1 MHGRGNFRVKFSGV
15 ASPSEQH
22 IDDDLAGT
30 GAPDEFCLMDAGVQN
45 LKDLPLTA
53 HIQSINLHCNQI
65 AKIENLQNLRHLRH
79 LDLSSNHLTRIEGLD
94 GLLNLRTLN
103 VACNQLST
111 ITGLRSLKS
120 LLKLNASY
128 NQIHDISGLREL
140 HGSDYSL
147 THLHLH
153 GNQLSSAEH
162 LIGCLAGLSRLCH
175 VTFLHEQSD
184 NPVCRLPGYRTA
196 LFNSLPQLI
205 SLDGADRTG
214 ITIQT
219 NDGLSDI
226 PGLEQ
231 YLEYLLS
238 SDVGSGAEQEK
249 ETPLQIITPKIDQVL
264 EKFRQRALASSGAST
279 TEKEDENNVRITA
292 LKESHIGQAYPA
304 AHTRSTSHEERLKIL
319 EQQLVDIM
327 TRRPQVPE
335 ASPST
340 DSHEEP
346 GRHARKRVSSG
357 RIHVARKDT
366 DPTDDSDSEM
376 GRRGRKHGGKKPATG
391 RQRNKS
397 EERVSKTSKIPTR
410 TKTKS
415 CPSPGSSQGV
425 STSPSS
431 GLERTVEPSA
441 ASRRVV
447 PTTPEQDADKL
458 SLLQELDRE
467 RERRWKAE
475 QAAIRLADHIQD
487 VQTKA
492 NEERELQEVVVEASG
507 RLKQAVMN
515 EKEMKSRLEDDVS
528 ILKGRLKETMQKLS
542 VTQRADEEQRQTLR
556 AMEETAR
563 RMESEKLKQQAH
575 DAKRLQEYQLRAAAG
590 QRELELVRVKSGQQE
605 GKVRQLQ
612 ELLATREQEHRNELQ
627 NYYKPGS
634 REIQE
639 MLEKEVGKE
648 REKHEHGQF
657 FYKERIETL
666 TKQYTDLEDEF
677 RLALQIESNRFQEV
691 QDAYERASQDAA
703 HLKQVFSASVEKEK
717 RSSGLVTELTSMV
730 KEQKGRITELSRAK
744 QEAISSTRMRIGS
757 LENQVEESQRK
768 LQILEALRQEKSRLA
783 AQLVA
788 MESVVEG
795 LKAERKLWGQE
806 LAQQGVSLAQD
817 RGRLEARIEALDAEV
832 LSLKKQLEREN
843 DALKIKTK
851 VIDDQTDT
859 IKKLKDALLEKDDD
873 VKAAREETLRTQQ
886 SLEDQLATE
895 QRAVQ
900 ELTVQVERLTER
912 KDGLKERVVDLQ
924 AELEESQRAYRALD
938 NKWKEKGDIIGQ
950 LETQVRQVKENFDQ
964 REKKLREER
973 DKAISTE
980 KASVDKL
987 RSIDNAFRKQMEA
1000 AQRGHEENMEQLA
1013 QEKQRDIDEA
1023 MGRVSDVEDEM
1034 RQLLAETANQK
1045 RVTEEKI
1052 RRLTQA
1058 FSEIQDLR

>member
-175 VTFLHEQSD
+175 VTFLHEQSH
-184 NPVCRLPGYRTA
+184 NPVCRLPGYRTALFNSLPQLISLDGADRTGISIQTNDGLSDIPGLEQYLEYLLSSDVGSGAEQEKETPLQIITPKIDQVLEKFRQRALASSGTSTTEKEDENYVRITALKQSQVGQAFPAAHTRSTSHEDRLKILEQQLMDIMTRRPQVPEASPSTDSHEEPGRQGRKRVSSGRIHVARKDTDPTDDSDSEMGRRGRKHGGKKPATGRQRNKSEERVSKTSKIKSGIAVVYYPVIILFSSTGYRTA

-515 EKEMKSRLEDDVS
+515 EKEMKSRLEDDIS
-528 ILKGRLKETMQKLS
+528 ILKGRLKETMHKLS
-542 VTQRADEEQRQTLR
+542 VTQRAEEEQRQTLR

-605 GKVRQLQ
+605 GKVHQLQ
-612 ELLATREQEHRNELQ
+612 ELLATREQEH
-627 NYYKPGS
+627 
-634 REIQE
+634 
-639 MLEKEVGKE
+639 
-648 REKHEHGQF
+648 
-657 FYKERIETL
+657 RIETL

-677 RLALQIESNRFQEV
+677 RLALQIESNRFQE
-691 QDAYERASQDAA
+691 
-703 HLKQVFSASVEKEK
+703 
-717 RSSGLVTELTSMV
+717 
-730 KEQKGRITELSRAK
+730 
-744 QEAISSTRMRIGS
+744 
-757 LENQVEESQRK
+757 
-768 LQILEALRQEKSRLA
+768 
-783 AQLVA
+783 
-788 MESVVEG
+788 
-795 LKAERKLWGQE
+795 
-806 LAQQGVSLAQD
+806 
-817 RGRLEARIEALDAEV
+817 
-832 LSLKKQLEREN
+832 
-843 DALKIKTK
+843 
-851 VIDDQTDT
+851 
-859 IKKLKDALLEKDDD
+859 
-873 VKAAREETLRTQQ
+873 
-886 SLEDQLATE
+886 
-895 QRAVQ
+895 
-900 ELTVQVERLTER
+900 
-912 KDGLKERVVDLQ
+912 
-924 AELEESQRAYRALD
+924 
-938 NKWKEKGDIIGQ
+938 
-950 LETQVRQVKENFDQ
+950 
-964 REKKLREER
+964 
-973 DKAISTE
+973 
-980 KASVDKL
+980 
-987 RSIDNAFRKQMEA
+987 
-1000 AQRGHEENMEQLA
+1000 
-1013 QEKQRDIDEA
+1013 
-1023 MGRVSDVEDEM
+1023 VSDVEDEM

>member
-1 MHGRGNFRVKFSGV
+1 M
-15 ASPSEQH
+15 
-22 IDDDLAGT
+22 T
-30 GAPDEFCLMDAGVQN
+30 G
-45 LKDLPLTA
+45 
-53 HIQSINLHCNQI
+53 CN
-65 AKIENLQNLRHLRH
+65 IEH
-79 LDLSSNHLTRIEGLD
+79 
-94 GLLNLRTLN
+94 
-103 VACNQLST
+103 
-111 ITGLRSLKS
+111 
-120 LLKLNASY
+120 
-128 NQIHDISGLREL
+128 
-140 HGSDYSL
+140 
-147 THLHLH
+147 
-153 GNQLSSAEH
+153 
-162 LIGCLAGLSRLCH
+162 
-175 VTFLHEQSD
+175 
-184 NPVCRLPGYRTA
+184 
-196 LFNSLPQLI
+196 
-205 SLDGADRTG
+205 
-214 ITIQT
+214 
-219 NDGLSDI
+219 
-226 PGLEQ
+226 
-231 YLEYLLS
+231 
-238 SDVGSGAEQEK
+238 EK

-279 TEKEDENNVRITA
+279 TEKEDENN
-292 LKESHIGQAYPA
+292 IGQAYPA

-487 VQTKA
+487 VQTKANEERELQEVVVEASGRLKQAVMNEKEMKSRLEDDISILKGRLKETMHKLSVTQRAEEEQRQTLRAMEETARRMESEKLKQQAHDAKRLQEYQLRAAAGQRELELVRVKSGQQEGKVHQLQELLATREQEHRSEDQSDTLAPMIA

-924 AELEESQRAYRALD
+924 GELEESQRAYRALD

-987 RSIDNAFRKQMEA
+987 RSIDNAFRKQMDA